1 MSSQKPQEIDFF
13 EKEVKMTPP
22 SRQDREGTYNFIFP
36 FNNFNNKFMYP
47 RDADVRNFKP
57 FSDLKNPKT
66 AFLNPE
72 QSQFAENHPQAYLYH
87 KQKHDP
93 RVMANLGLFKFND
106 HLVYANDLEDTILR
120 LN

>member
-1 MSSQKPQEIDFF
+1 MKPENYTDRKNRQKGDTMSSQKPQEIDFF

-57 FSDLKNPKT
+57 FSDLKIQKQLSSIRNNHNSPKIT
-66 AFLNPE
+66 HRRIYITSKN
-72 QSQFAENHPQAYLYH
+72 
-87 KQKHDP
+87 
-93 RVMANLGLFKFND
+93 MI
-106 HLVYANDLEDTILR
+106 LESWPI
-120 LN
+120 